1 MIFNATCRIIEPV
14 QQDSQDDY
22 LQRDHSET
30 THPDQR
36 CSLRQTTRGSEATV
50 LGGMSLNSYSC
61 RLQTALPVAADWRL
75 QAQLDGEPGWRE
87 YTVRRVGDLGFYKLL
102 SVERV

>member
-14 QQDSQDDY
+14 QQDSQDDH
-22 LQRDHSET
+22 LQRDHNET
-30 THPDQR
+30 THPEQR

-50 LGGMSLNSYSC
+50 LGTMSLNSYSC

-75 QAQLDGEPGWRE
+75 KIRKDGDDDWRH
-87 YTVRRVGDLGFYKLL
+87 YTVRRVGDVGFYKLL
-102 SVERV
+102 SAERV

>member
-22 LQRDHSET
+22 LQRDHNET
-30 THPDQR
+30 THAEQR
-36 CSLRQTTRGSEATV
+36 CSLRQTTRSSEATV
-50 LGGMSLNSYSC
+50 LGALSLNSYSC

-75 QAQLDGEPGWRE
+75 KIRKDGEDWRD